1 MNINSDSPSRIQNYS
16 PIRRMEDLEVN
27 DDYSENSDYDLPKN
41 KIVKL
46 LCMNI
51 CFLHLLGLLF
61 NVDIVTEISPPFK
74 EFYFMTISLY
84 PDCIDLRPQ
93 IWRIFT
99 STLCHYGFAHLL
111 SNILGLYVVGNFIE
125 RKINYKI
132 LLTMYLIGAFY
143 GCLMSSIQ
151 NSYSILIGCS
161 GPVYSCIGC
170 FFGYKY
176 INYKYNS
183 NKSNLHGLL
192 FFVIFTLMEYLTF
205 IYSYNSSIA
214 YYTHW
219 TSIFGGFFYTL
230 FLVKNKQQEYEFIN
244 TFISFLTIFFGT
256 IYIIY
261 NYISYWPG
269 KSHDILD
276 INNDNR
282 VTCCYYKLVKN
293 ESCKVI

>member
-16 PIRRMEDLEVN
+16 PIRRIEDLEVN
-27 DDYSENSDYDLPKN
+27 DDYSENSDYDVPKN

-161 GPVYSCIGC
+161 GSVYSCIGC

-219 TSIFGGFFYTL
+219 TSILGGFFYTL

-244 TFISFLTIFFGT
+244 IFISFLTIFFGT

-261 NYISYWPG
+261 NYISY
-269 KSHDILD
+269 
-276 INNDNR
+276 
-282 VTCCYYKLVKN
+282 
-293 ESCKVI
+293 